1 MKSKEQQAKE
11 YAAGIPHYQDRK
23 QHAADDFIAG
33 WNAAEQWRTDKENM
47 PDNGFVLVLW
57 ENTHAPFWEVCKRS
71 GCREVLETHT
81 KDAMKASEMIL
92 DMDEVL
98 SKVSRP
104 LARKI
109 EYSVD
114 LIRKAERMALR
125 LDPENGFYNTFSGGK
140 DSQCLYHL
148 VKMSGVKHM
157 THMNLTSVDP
167 PEVIRFIKTQYPDVE
182 LIKPKM
188 SIYDMAKRK
197 HILPTR
203 RFRWCCAEYKEMSGA
218 GKVTLIGVRKEES
231 ARRAKREEVSVSIK
245 GKRNEQTFDQW
256 SEHEEQMVACVG
268 GKDKILVS
276 PIIYWTEKDVWE
288 FLNANNIPHC
298 KLYDEGYKR
307 IGCICCP
314 MSNRKSKLRDIE
326 RFPHV
331 KRKWLETIQH
341 LIDNGYMN
349 RNFSDAETGFRWWIS
364 DKSLDKFY
372 ADEVLQQKIDFEQ

>member
-1 MKSKEQQAKE
+1 M
-11 YAAGIPHYQDRK
+11 
-23 QHAADDFIAG
+23 
-33 WNAAEQWRTDKENM
+33 T
-47 PDNGFVLVLW
+47 
-57 ENTHAPFWEVCKRS
+57 
-71 GCREVLETHT
+71 
-81 KDAMKASEMIL
+81 ASEMIL

-125 LDPENGFYNTFSGGK
+125 LDPENGFYTTFSGGK

-148 VKMSGVKHM
+148 VKMAGVKSK

-167 PEVIRFIKTQYPDVE
+167 PEVIRFVKTQYPDVE

-188 SIYDMAKRK
+188 SIYDMAKKK
-197 HILPTR
+197 HIIPTR
-203 RFRWCCAEYKEMSGA
+203 IFRWCCAEY
-218 GKVTLIGVRKEES
+218 
-231 ARRAKREEVSVSIK
+231 
-245 GKRNEQTFDQW
+245 QW

-314 MSNRKSKLRDIE
+314 ISNYKSKLRDIE
-326 RFPHV
+326 RWPHV
-331 KRKWLETIQH
+331 KRNWLKAIQW
-341 LIDNGYMN
+341 LIDNGYID
-349 RNFSDAETGFRWWIS
+349 RNFNRFSNAAEDGFHWWIS
-364 DKSLDKFY
+364 GKSFDKYY

>member
-1 MKSKEQQAKE
+1 M
-11 YAAGIPHYQDRK
+11 
-23 QHAADDFIAG
+23 
-33 WNAAEQWRTDKENM
+33 T
-47 PDNGFVLVLW
+47 
-57 ENTHAPFWEVCKRS
+57 
-71 GCREVLETHT
+71 
-81 KDAMKASEMIL
+81 ASEMIL

-109 EYSVD
+109 EYSVY

-125 LDPENGFYNTFSGGK
+125 LDPKNGFYNTFSGGK

-148 VKMSGVKHM
+148 VKLAGVKAK

-167 PEVIRFIKTQYPDVE
+167 PEVIRFVKTQYPDVE

-288 FLNANNIPHC
+288 FVNANNIPHC
-298 KLYDEGYKR
+298 KLYDEGYRR

-314 MSNRKSKLRDIE
+314 MSDHKSKLRDIE

-341 LIDNGYMN
+341 LIDNVYMN
-349 RNFSDAETGFRWWIS
+349 RNFSDAGTGFRWWIS
-364 DKSLDKFY
+364 NKSFDKFY